1 MNFCKPCVQWFN
13 LDSSDLLHQVDTP
26 FVNNF
31 MDLFAIRRL
40 YIKCL
45 QEFVQIRIKH
55 VMWNSRTSLLPRW
68 PLGKVLEPQSI
79 SNFLNWRFSWIGPFN
94 CIIAILSIVPFQ
106 MSLFE
111 ELKTWRSTWKCRA
124 CLPSKTDWC
133 RLCFPFFLEDGA
145 TRDYQPHVGLRIAAH
160 QGWPTGRIY
169 FPTVWLEGL
178 GIIFFT
184 RGTSKQKSWIFS
196 FDKSLH
202 TPHIYI
208 YIFEVFLFAPAFLH
222 LKGKSSRKTEGPKN
236 AVPGGFPGCL
246 SGTWA
251 PAYDGRC
258 LVGTTHGTRKSHLE
272 RCNFWCS
279 RIFILR

>member
-31 MDLFAIRRL
+31 MDFFAIRRL

-55 VMWNSRTSLLPRW
+55 VVEFTDKFAAKMAFRKSL
-68 PLGKVLEPQSI
+68 LEPQSL
-79 SNFLNWRFSWIGPFN
+79 SNFPNWRFSWIGPFN
-94 CIIAILSIVPFQ
+94 CIIAMLSIVPFQ

-124 CLPSKTDWC
+124 CLPSKMEWC
-133 RLCFPFFLEDGA
+133 RLCFLFFLEDGA

-169 FPTVWLEGL
+169 FQQFGWRV
-178 GIIFFT
+178 
-184 RGTSKQKSWIFS
+184 
-196 FDKSLH
+196 
-202 TPHIYI
+202 
-208 YIFEVFLFAPAFLH
+208 
-222 LKGKSSRKTEGPKN
+222 
-236 AVPGGFPGCL
+236 
-246 SGTWA
+246 
-251 PAYDGRC
+251 
-258 LVGTTHGTRKSHLE
+258 
-272 RCNFWCS
+272 
-279 RIFILR
+279 